1 MVIYSRIEATGLI
14 NIFSRSTAQH
24 ESRISNSTV
33 WLMDR
38 KWHQYIR
45 NFCKHNIYIL
55 QRQYHLWVW
64 IRRVLVLTLYPIEPY
79 LWTFSSL
86 YMRRL
91 LQKRQTIIRW
101 KPIANFGELV
111 KFGELT
117 KSIRPNVRSHILA
130 FELGFDAII
139 MSHPIAWPLVTS
151 WTKHRFTMMHK
162 LGIRRTKKTT
172 CYYSLHFNCQTSTC
186 ALPQIKLEERNANYK

>member
-1 MVIYSRIEATGLI
+1 MVIYSSIETTGLI

-24 ESRISNSTV
+24 ESRISNGTV
-33 WLMDR
+33 WLMDQ

-45 NFCKHNIYIL
+45 NFCKHNIYKL

-64 IRRVLVLTLYPIEPY
+64 ILRVLVLSLYPVEPY

-86 YMRRL
+86 YRL
-91 LQKRQTIIRW
+91 YIRW

-117 KSIRPNVRSHILA
+117 KSIRPNVRSPILA
-130 FELGFDAII
+130 LELGFDAIFI
-139 MSHPIAWPLVTS
+139 SHPITWPLATS
-151 WTKHRFTMMHK
+151 RTKHRFTLIYNDAQASILH
-162 LGIRRTKKTT
+162 TKKTA
-172 CYYSLHFNCQTSTC
+172 YYYCLHFNY
-186 ALPQIKLEERNANYK
+186 QIWRS